1 MLCYSTGTA
10 YKFAVESL
18 PLSLGVNPIPS
29 VLSAAYDGVEE
40 RMGQGDRLGG
50 EPTLGQ
56 LPPPD
61 SSHPEKPEPKSS
73 GKVGEDKWLPM
84 GIPPGHPSRQ
94 QQLNVQQV

>member
-29 VLSAAYDGVEE
+29 VLSAAYDGVGE
-40 RMGQGDRLGG
+40 RMGQGDTLGG
-50 EPTLGQ
+50 GPTLGQ

-61 SSHPEKPEPKSS
+61 SPHPEKLQLKSP
-73 GKVGEDKWLPM
+73 GKVEEDKWPPM
-84 GIPPGHPSRQ
+84 GSPPGHPSRQ
-94 QQLNVQQV
+94 QQLSVQQV